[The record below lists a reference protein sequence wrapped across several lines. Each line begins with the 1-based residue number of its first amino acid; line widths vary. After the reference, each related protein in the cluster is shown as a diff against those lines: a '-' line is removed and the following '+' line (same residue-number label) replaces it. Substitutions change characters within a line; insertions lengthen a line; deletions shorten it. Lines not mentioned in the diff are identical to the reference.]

1 MHTKLDAFVNE
12 CHHSVSILYAC
23 YCTEPMSSFGHDHL
37 KRLQQQQAQEM
48 QPQRVVDLEENMDIS
63 SLENRLL
70 ALIKRFPLN
79 NHSQQ
84 FSNINSSASI
94 GTMIPTP
101 GMPRSSNSSL
111 IGTSPV
117 NNSVT
122 ARITITSSVV
132 NSGGFLQTTNFP
144 SASMRGVS
152 FI

>member
-1 MHTKLDAFVNE
+1 MIADANFTTF
-12 CHHSVSILYAC
+12 LF
-23 YCTEPMSSFGHDHL
+23 SSHDHL

-48 QPQRVVDLEENMDIS
+48 QPQRVVDLVRRLEKSLFKSASTKEENMDIS

-70 ALIKRFPLN
+70 SLIKRFPLN

-117 NNSVT
+117 DNSVT
-122 ARITITSSVV
+122 ARSNITSSAV